1 MQTINKLFS
10 LLTRD
15 EQKRL
20 MLLFFVVLLMGLVEL
35 LGLTSIL
42 PFVAMLSDPNIVEN
56 NSLLNWAFQTSSIFG
71 IENKKQFLFFSGVL
85 TFLLLVF
92 SLVIKSLTTYLQI
105 NFTASTKYNIEK
117 RIITGYLNQP
127 YSWFLD
133 RHSADLGKNILS
145 EVNTVVNSGI
155 RPMIDL
161 IARSVVAILV
171 VILLIAVDPKLALIV
186 GLALSS
192 TYLVIYL
199 LIRGYLNFIGDERL
213 KANRWRFTMVTEA
226 FGAIKEIKIGGME
239 QAYINRYAAPAKRLT
254 KYEAIFS
261 VLTQLPRFAIEAVS
275 FGGLILIVLY
285 LMAKSNNFLNI
296 IPIIALYALAGY
308 RLIPLLQGIFISI
321 NALRYVSPSLNS
333 LNKEL
338 QHLQTS
344 SLSEDKEV
352 LQLKKEI
359 KLNQINFTYSNVPQR
374 TLKNINIK
382 IPIGSYTGIVG
393 ATGGGKTTL
402 IDIILGLL
410 EPQEGK
416 LEVDDKIINDNN
428 RRAWQRSIGYV
439 PQQIFLTDDT
449 IAANIA
455 FGLSLK
461 DIDQNKVEKAAKI
474 SSLHEFIINDLP
486 LKYLTIVGERGVK
499 LSGGQRQRIGIARAL
514 YHDPQVLIMDEATNA
529 LDNVT
534 EQTVMDTV
542 FKLKR
547 ERTIIL
553 ITHRLSSVKNCDN
566 IILVEKGEIK
576 QQGTFEKLS
585 QANDYFKMI
594 NGNTKNK

>member
-1 MQTINKLFS
+1 MQTIKKLFY
-10 LLTRD
+10 LLTKN
-15 EQKRL
+15 EQKKL
-20 MLLFFVVLLMGLVEL
+20 MRLFFVVLFMGLVEL

-42 PFVAMLSDPNIVEN
+42 PFVAMLSDPSIVEN
-56 NSLLNWAFQTSSIFG
+56 NSILNSAYQASSIFG

-85 TFLLLVF
+85 TFILLVF
-92 SLVIKSLTTYLQI
+92 SLFVKSLTTYLQI

-117 RIITGYLNQP
+117 RIITGYLNQS

-145 EVNTVVNSGI
+145 EVNTVVQGGI

-161 IARSVVAILV
+161 IAGSMVAILV
-171 VILLIAVDPKLALIV
+171 VILLIVVDPKLALIV
-186 GLALSS
+186 GLILGS
-192 TYLVIYL
+192 TYLIIYL
-199 LIRGYLNFIGDERL
+199 LIRGYLNFIGEERL

-239 QAYINRYAAPAKRLT
+239 QAYINRYAAPAKKLT

-296 IPIIALYALAGY
+296 VPIIALYALAGY
-308 RLIPLLQGIFISI
+308 RLIPLLQRIFISI
-321 NALRYVSPSLNS
+321 NALRYVSPPLNS
-333 LNKEL
+333 LNEEFQQLKTL
-338 QHLQTS
+338 
-344 SLSEDKEV
+344 SLSENKEI
-352 LQLKKEI
+352 LQFKKEI
-359 KLNQINFTYSNVPQR
+359 KLNQVNFAYSNVQKQ
-374 TLKNINIK
+374 TLRNINIK
-382 IPIGSYTGIVG
+382 IPMGSYTGIVG
-393 ATGGGKTTL
+393 ATGSGKTTL

-410 EPQEGK
+410 EPQDGK
-416 LEVDDKIINDNN
+416 LEVDDKIIDENN

-455 FGLSLK
+455 LGLNLK

-486 LKYLTIVGERGVK
+486 LKYQSIVGERGVK

-529 LDNVT
+529 LDNIT

-585 QANDYFKMI
+585 QANNYFKMI

>member
-20 MLLFFVVLLMGLVEL
+20 MILFFVVLLMGLVEL

-85 TFLLLVF
+85 TFILLVF
-92 SLVIKSLTTYLQI
+92 SLVVKSVTTYLQI

-117 RIITGYLNQP
+117 RIITGYLNQS

-145 EVNTVVNSGI
+145 EVNTVVSGGI

-186 GLALSS
+186 GLILSS
-192 TYLVIYL
+192 TYLIIYL
-199 LIRGYLNFIGDERL
+199 LIRGYLNFIGEERL

-321 NALRYVSPSLNS
+321 NALRYVSPPLNS

-338 QHLQTS
+338 QQLQTS

-359 KLNQINFTYSNVPQR
+359 KLNQINFKYSNVPQQ

-393 ATGGGKTTL
+393 ATGSGKTTL

-410 EPQEGK
+410 EPQDGK

-455 FGLSLK
+455 FGLNLK

-486 LKYLTIVGERGVK
+486 LRYQTIVGERGVK

-529 LDNVT
+529 LDNIT

-542 FKLKR
+542 IKLKR

-553 ITHRLSSVKNCDN
+553 ITHRLSSVKNCGN

-585 QANDYFKMI
+585 QANDYFKMM

>member
-85 TFLLLVF
+85 TFILLVF
-92 SLVIKSLTTYLQI
+92 SLVVKSVTTYLQI

-117 RIITGYLNQP
+117 RIITGYLNQS

-145 EVNTVVNSGI
+145 EVNTVVNGGI

-186 GLALSS
+186 GLILSS
-192 TYLVIYL
+192 TYLIIYL
-199 LIRGYLNFIGDERL
+199 LIRGYLNFIGEERL

-321 NALRYVSPSLNS
+321 NALRYVSPPLNS

-338 QHLQTS
+338 QQLQTS
-344 SLSEDKEV
+344 SLSEDKKV

-359 KLNQINFTYSNVPQR
+359 KLNQINFKYSNVPQQ

-393 ATGGGKTTL
+393 ATGSGKTTL

-410 EPQEGK
+410 EPQDGK

-455 FGLSLK
+455 FGLNLK

-486 LKYLTIVGERGVK
+486 LKYQTIVGERGVK

-514 YHDPQVLIMDEATNA
+514 YHDPQVLLMDEATNA
-529 LDNVT
+529 LDNIT

>member
-213 KANRWRFTMVTEA
+213 KANRWRYTMVTEA

-321 NALRYVSPSLNS
+321 NALRYVSPPLNS

-338 QHLQTS
+338 QHLQIS

>member
-1 MQTINKLFS
+1 MQTIKKLFY
-10 LLTRD
+10 LLTKN
-15 EQKRL
+15 EQKKL
-20 MLLFFVVLLMGLVEL
+20 MRLFFVVLFMGLVEL

-42 PFVAMLSDPNIVEN
+42 PFVAMLSDPSIVEN
-56 NSLLNWAFQTSSIFG
+56 NSILNSAYQASSIFG

-85 TFLLLVF
+85 TFILLVF
-92 SLVIKSLTTYLQI
+92 SLFVKSLTTYLQI

-117 RIITGYLNQP
+117 RIITGYLNQS

-145 EVNTVVNSGI
+145 EVNTVVQGGI

-161 IARSVVAILV
+161 IAGSMVAILV
-171 VILLIAVDPKLALIV
+171 VILLIVVDPKLALIV
-186 GLALSS
+186 GLILGS
-192 TYLVIYL
+192 TYLIIYL
-199 LIRGYLNFIGDERL
+199 LIRGYLNFIGEERL

-239 QAYINRYAAPAKRLT
+239 QAYINRYAAPAKKLT

-296 IPIIALYALAGY
+296 VPIIALYALAGY
-308 RLIPLLQGIFISI
+308 RLIPLLQRIFISI
-321 NALRYVSPSLNS
+321 NALRYVSPPLNS
-333 LNKEL
+333 LNEEFQQLKTL
-338 QHLQTS
+338 
-344 SLSEDKEV
+344 SLSENKEI
-352 LQLKKEI
+352 LQFKKEI
-359 KLNQINFTYSNVPQR
+359 KLNQVNFAYSNVQKQ
-374 TLKNINIK
+374 TLRNINIK
-382 IPIGSYTGIVG
+382 IPMGSYTGIVG
-393 ATGGGKTTL
+393 ATGSGKTTL

-410 EPQEGK
+410 EPQDGK
-416 LEVDDKIINDNN
+416 LEVDDKIIDENN

-455 FGLSLK
+455 LGLNLK

-486 LKYLTIVGERGVK
+486 LKYQSIVGERGVK
-499 LSGGQRQRIGIARAL
+499 LSGGQRQRIGRARAL

-529 LDNVT
+529 LDNIT

-585 QANDYFKMI
+585 QANNYFKMI

>member
-1 MQTINKLFS
+1 MQTIKKLFS
-10 LLTRD
+10 LLTKN
-15 EQKRL
+15 EKKKL
-20 MLLFFVVLLMGLVEL
+20 IFLFFVVLFMGLVEL

-42 PFVAMLSDPNIVEN
+42 PFVAMLSDPSIVEN
-56 NSLLNWAFQTSSIFG
+56 NSILNSAYQASSIFG

-85 TFLLLVF
+85 TFILLVF
-92 SLVIKSLTTYLQI
+92 SLFVKSLTTYLQI

-117 RIITGYLNQP
+117 RIITGYLNQS

-145 EVNTVVNSGI
+145 EVNTVVQGGI

-161 IARSVVAILV
+161 IAGSMVAILV
-171 VILLIAVDPKLALIV
+171 VILLIVVDPKLALIV
-186 GLALSS
+186 GLILGS
-192 TYLVIYL
+192 TYLIIYL
-199 LIRGYLNFIGDERL
+199 LIRGYLNFIGEERL

-239 QAYINRYAAPAKRLT
+239 QAYINRYAAPAKKLT

-296 IPIIALYALAGY
+296 VPIIAIYALAGY
-308 RLIPLLQGIFISI
+308 RLIPLLQRIFISI
-321 NALRYVSPSLNS
+321 NALRYVSPPLNS
-333 LNKEL
+333 LNEEL
-338 QHLQTS
+338 QQLKTS
-344 SLSEDKEV
+344 SLSENKEI
-352 LQLKKEI
+352 LQFKKEI
-359 KLNQINFTYSNVPQR
+359 KLNKVNFAYSNVQKQ
-374 TLKNINIK
+374 TLRNININ

-393 ATGGGKTTL
+393 VTGSGKTTL

-410 EPQEGK
+410 EPQDGK
-416 LEVDDKIINDNN
+416 LEVDGKIVDDNN
-428 RRAWQRSIGYV
+428 RKAWQRSIGYV

-455 FGLSLK
+455 FGLGLK
-461 DIDQNKVEKAAKI
+461 DIDQNKVEKSAKI
-474 SSLHEFIINDLP
+474 SSLHEFIVNELP
-486 LKYLTIVGERGVK
+486 LKYQTVVGERGVK

-514 YHDPQVLIMDEATNA
+514 YHDPQILIMDEATNA
-529 LDNVT
+529 LDNKT

-542 FKLKR
+542 LKLNR
-547 ERTIIL
+547 DRTIIL
-553 ITHRLSSVKNCDN
+553 ITHRLSSVRNCDN
-566 IILVEKGEIK
+566 IILIEKGEIK

-585 QANDYFKMI
+585 QTNDYFKI
-594 NGNTKNK
+594 IDGDTKKK

>member
-20 MLLFFVVLLMGLVEL
+20 MILFFVVLLMGLVEL

-85 TFLLLVF
+85 TFILLVF
-92 SLVIKSLTTYLQI
+92 SLVVKSVTTYLQI

-117 RIITGYLNQP
+117 RIITGYLNQS

-145 EVNTVVNSGI
+145 EVNTVVSGGI

-186 GLALSS
+186 GLILSS
-192 TYLVIYL
+192 TYLIIYL
-199 LIRGYLNFIGDERL
+199 LIRGYLNFIGEERL

-321 NALRYVSPSLNS
+321 NALRYVSPPLNS

-338 QHLQTS
+338 QQLQTS

-359 KLNQINFTYSNVPQR
+359 KLNQINFKYSNVPQQ

-393 ATGGGKTTL
+393 ATGSGKTTL

-410 EPQEGK
+410 EPQDGK

-455 FGLSLK
+455 FGLNLK

-486 LKYLTIVGERGVK
+486 LRYQTIVGERGVK

-529 LDNVT
+529 LDNIT

-542 FKLKR
+542 IKLKR

-585 QANDYFKMI
+585 QANDYFKMM

>member
-42 PFVAMLSDPNIVEN
+42 PFVAMLSDPSIVEN

-85 TFLLLVF
+85 TFILLVF
-92 SLVIKSLTTYLQI
+92 SLVVKSVTTYLQI

-117 RIITGYLNQP
+117 RIITGYLNQS

-145 EVNTVVNSGI
+145 EVNTVVNGGI

-186 GLALSS
+186 GLILSS
-192 TYLVIYL
+192 TYLIIYL
-199 LIRGYLNFIGDERL
+199 LIRGYLNFIGEERL

-321 NALRYVSPSLNS
+321 NALRYVSPPLNS

-338 QHLQTS
+338 QQLQTS
-344 SLSEDKEV
+344 SLSEDKKV

-359 KLNQINFTYSNVPQR
+359 KLNQINFKYSNVPQQ

-393 ATGGGKTTL
+393 ATGSGKTTL

-410 EPQEGK
+410 EPQDGK

-455 FGLSLK
+455 FGLNLK

-486 LKYLTIVGERGVK
+486 LKYQTIVGERGVK

-514 YHDPQVLIMDEATNA
+514 YHDPQVLLMDEATNA
-529 LDNVT
+529 LDNIT